1 MTAGAPDAVA
11 DAAPARAAAPD
22 ADRAFIRVTAA
33 ILRRTDGAVLLA
45 RRAPGRR
52 LAGQWEFPGGKI
64 EPGETPEACLAR
76 ELTEELAITV
86 AVGAHVATS
95 RHDDG
100 QLAVELL
107 AYECRLVCGEPTP
120 VDHDALVWV
129 APASLLDY
137 ALAIADRPIARLL
150 IEYARSGAL

>member
-1 MTAGAPDAVA
+1 MSGQGARPTLGVLAVVLCEGAALLVQRANPPDQH
-11 DAAPARAAAPD
+11 
-22 ADRAFIRVTAA
+22 
-33 ILRRTDGAVLLA
+33 L
-45 RRAPGRR
+45 
-52 LAGQWEFPGGKI
+52 WSFPGGKV

-76 ELTEELAITV
+76 ELTEELGITV